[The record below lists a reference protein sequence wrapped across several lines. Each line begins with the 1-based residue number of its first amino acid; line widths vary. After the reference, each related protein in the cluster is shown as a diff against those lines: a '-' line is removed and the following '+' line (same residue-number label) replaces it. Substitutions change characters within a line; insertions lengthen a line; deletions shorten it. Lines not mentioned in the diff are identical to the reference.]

1 MAGRAKTS
9 IKTVVLHGITKSF
22 MLKPWLVHK
31 GKPGEIA
38 AKTEALDFKEPAR
51 DGRSWFTGTDGCIVV
66 ARALAKGSVRGG
78 IQNRAVASVVLER
91 IGEST

>member
-1 MAGRAKTS
+1 MAGRTKMS

-51 DGRSWFTGTDGCIVV
+51 DGKPWFTGTDGCIVV
-66 ARALAKGSVRGG
+66 ARALARSNVSSG
-78 IQNRAVASVVLER
+78 IQNRAVASMVLER
-91 IGEST
+91 IGES

>member
-1 MAGRAKTS
+1 MAGRTKTS

-38 AKTEALDFKEPAR
+38 AKAEALDFKEPAG
-51 DGRSWFTGTDGCIVV
+51 DGRPWFSGTDGCIVAV
-66 ARALAKGSVRGG
+66 RTSAKSSFRIG
-78 IQNRAVASVVLER
+78 IQNRPVASMVLER
-91 IGEST
+91 IGES

>member
-1 MAGRAKTS
+1 MAGRTKMS

-51 DGRSWFTGTDGCIVV
+51 DGRPWFTGTDGCIVV
-66 ARALAKGSVRGG
+66 ARTSAKSSVRGG
-78 IQNRAVASVVLER
+78 IQNRAVASMVLER
-91 IGEST
+91 IGES

>member
-1 MAGRAKTS
+1 MAGRTKMS

-31 GKPGEIA
+31 GKLGEIA

-51 DGRSWFTGTDGCIVV
+51 SGRHWFSGTDGCIVV
-66 ARALAKGSVRGG
+66 SRTLAKSSVSGG
-78 IQNRAVASVVLER
+78 IQNRTVASMVLER
-91 IGEST
+91 IGES